1 MSVIQD
7 IIVTNKLTLKKSTKA
22 LRNNPGLLVVGAFY
36 MIAVMVVAQVA
47 GLFGIFGGLIMTLF
61 QSAVLS
67 NYLFLMNRIIRTGKF
82 TQDDFQHGF
91 GVYFR
96 KVWVVLLIIWVAQF
110 AVITLAQPFGMLIP
124 AFGLVT
130 LIAQVV
136 AFVLFNPLP
145 ETLYQKHLGELDSFM
160 YAFGFIR
167 ENWIDWFVPNIVL
180 GGACYGIYR
189 GINLLFA
196 TTLRGLPFAMQTS
209 LFIVL
214 IAILVQ
220 AILGYMMVYRG
231 FLFEMLST
239 TTRRKR
245 LFMRHINRD

>member
-1 MSVIQD
+1 MSVLQD
-7 IIVTNKLTLKKSTKA
+7 ILITNKLAFKKSTKA
-22 LRNNPGLLVVGAFY
+22 VKNNPGLLVVGAFY

-61 QSAVLS
+61 QSAVFS
-67 NYLFLMNRIIRTGKF
+67 NYLFLMNRIVRTGQF

-91 GVYFR
+91 KVYFR

-110 AVITLAQPFGMLIP
+110 AVMTLAQPFGMLIP
-124 AFGLVT
+124 AFGLIT

-160 YAFGFIR
+160 YAFSFIR